1 MMRYWTERLMI
12 LMTCCAISGGVWAQG
27 MTQPQVDPWESFN
40 RKMFSFND
48 SLDQAVLKPVA
59 RTYVE
64 MTPSFI
70 RTGVSNFF
78 GNLRDLWSAA
88 NSALQ
93 AKPGPALENTG
104 RFLVNTTVGIYGLF
118 DVATPLGLERH
129 TEDLGQTLGWWG
141 VSSGPYVV
149 LPLFGPSTVRDGLG
163 LVVDSQASIISHVS
177 DISHRNTLYA
187 GRIVDLRAQLLPIT
201 DQVERVALDKYTF
214 TRDAYLQ
221 KRRNDI
227 YDGDPPDDDASNLDV
242 APDTAPADSKQDL

>member
-1 MMRYWTERLMI
+1 MMRKLVMHLVLAMAFLALAE
-12 LMTCCAISGGVWAQG
+12 AGFAQG
-27 MTQPQVDPWESFN
+27 MTKPNADPWESFN

-48 SLDQAVLKPVA
+48 SLDQVVLRPVA

-64 MTPSFI
+64 VTPQFI

-104 RFLVNTTVGIYGLF
+104 RFLINTTVGVYGLF

-129 TEDLGQTLGWWG
+129 SEDLGQTLGWWG

-177 DISHRNTLYA
+177 DISHRNELYV
-187 GRIVDLRAQLLPIT
+187 GRNIDLRAQLLPIT
-201 DQVERVALDKYTF
+201 DQMEHVALDKYAF

-221 KRRNDI
+221 KRLNDI
-227 YDGDPPDDDASNLDV
+227 YDGDPPDIDNFKDDADSEATPV
-242 APDTAPADSKQDL
+242 DTK

>member
-1 MMRYWTERLMI
+1 MRKWLSLWAWTLVVLTM
-12 LMTCCAISGGVWAQG
+12 ADASWAQG
-27 MTQPQVDPWESFN
+27 LTKPNADPWESFN
-40 RKMFSFND
+40 RKMFAFND

-59 RTYVE
+59 RTYVDV
-64 MTPSFI
+64 TPQFI

-78 GNLRDLWSAA
+78 GNLRDIWSAA

-93 AKPGPALENTG
+93 AKPAAALENTG
-104 RFLVNTTVGIYGLF
+104 RFLINTTVGIYGLF
-118 DVATPLGLERH
+118 DFATPLGLERH

-149 LPLFGPSTVRDGLG
+149 LPIFGPSTVRDGLG

-187 GRIVDLRAQLLPIT
+187 GRVIDLRAQLLPLT

-221 KRRNDI
+221 KRLNDI
-227 YDGDPPDDDASNLDV
+227 YDGDPPESDPLLDDADPSQSTV
-242 APDTAPADSKQDL
+242 ESK

>member
-1 MMRYWTERLMI
+1 MMRKLVMHLVLAMAFLALAE
-12 LMTCCAISGGVWAQG
+12 AGFAQG
-27 MTQPQVDPWESFN
+27 MTKPNADPWESFN

-48 SLDQAVLKPVA
+48 SLDQVVLRPVA

-64 MTPSFI
+64 VTPQFI

-104 RFLVNTTVGIYGLF
+104 RFLINTTVGVYGLF

-129 TEDLGQTLGWWG
+129 SEDLGQTLGWWG

-177 DISHRNTLYA
+177 DISHRNELYV
-187 GRIVDLRAQLLPIT
+187 GRAIDLRAQLLPIT
-201 DQVERVALDKYTF
+201 DQVEQVALDKYAF

-221 KRRNDI
+221 KRLNDI
-227 YDGDPPDDDASNLDV
+227 YDGDPPDNDNSNDDADV
-242 APDTAPADSKQDL
+242 TAPSAGPQ

>member
-1 MMRYWTERLMI
+1 MMRKLSTRLLLFMA
-12 LMTCCAISGGVWAQG
+12 LCVMTGASWAQG
-27 MTQPQVDPWESFN
+27 MAKSNVDPWESFN

-64 MTPSFI
+64 VTPKFM

-93 AKPGPALENTG
+93 AKPGPAFENTG
-104 RFLVNTTVGIYGLF
+104 RFLINTTVGIYGLF

-129 TEDLGQTLGWWG
+129 SEDLGQTLGWWG

-177 DISHRNTLYA
+177 DISHRNALYA
-187 GRIVDLRAQLLPIT
+187 GRVIDLRAQLLPIT
-201 DQVERVALDKYTF
+201 DQVEQVALDKYTF

-221 KRRNDI
+221 KRLNDI
-227 YDGDPPDDDASNLDV
+227 YDGDPPDNDNSNDDVDSEE
-242 APDTAPADSKQDL
+242 TPADSK

>member
-1 MMRYWTERLMI
+1 MRKWLSDWFWIMAFLT
-12 LMTCCAISGGVWAQG
+12 MTGASWAQG
-27 MTQPQVDPWESFN
+27 LAKPNVDPWESFN
-40 RKMFSFND
+40 RKMFAFND

-64 MTPSFI
+64 FTPQFI

-78 GNLRDLWSAA
+78 GNLRDIWSAA

-93 AKPGPALENTG
+93 AKPAAALENTG
-104 RFLVNTTVGIYGLF
+104 RFLINTTVGIYGLF
-118 DVATPLGLERH
+118 DFATPLGLERH
-129 TEDLGQTLGWWG
+129 SEDLGQTLGWWG

-177 DISHRNTLYA
+177 DIAHRNTLYA
-187 GRIVDLRAQLLPIT
+187 GRVIDLRAQLLPLT

-221 KRRNDI
+221 KRLNDI
-227 YDGDPPDDDASNLDV
+227 YDGDPPESDPLLDDADPSPYS
-242 APDTAPADSKQDL
+242 AESK